1 MIVFEGGSEIKA
13 DLEFIHHH
21 FWLVQIIGVVAK
33 IHGALRALCESL
45 KSHLLLPKF
54 IISMPAKLIVRF
66 SYLMLASHC
75 VKAAIATQNAFE

>member
-1 MIVFEGGSEIKA
+1 MRVALKLRRILSSYIITFG
-13 DLEFIHHH
+13 LQ
-21 FWLVQIIGVVAK
+21 VQIIGVVAK
-33 IHGALRALCESL
+33 IDLTLRALYESL

-66 SYLMLASHC
+66 SYLMLAT